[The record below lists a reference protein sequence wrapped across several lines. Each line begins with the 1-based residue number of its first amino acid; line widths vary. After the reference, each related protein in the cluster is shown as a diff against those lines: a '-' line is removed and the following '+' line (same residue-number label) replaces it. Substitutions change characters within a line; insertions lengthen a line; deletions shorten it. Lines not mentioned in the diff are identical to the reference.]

1 MGWTSTADPLAHVGR
16 SALEFERHVL
26 RRSAPSLPFRC
37 ALAPAARPL
46 SALAALPLTR
56 CRSAEA
62 AQEFAKR
69 QGWAYDLLQPAQQS
83 LGSTCTRGAGKRGT
97 RVKQYSDNFS
107 VQRRGTPVWVAGQS
121 GGK

>member
-1 MGWTSTADPLAHVGR
+1 MCCAAPRPHCRFAALSLLLHR
-16 SALEFERHVL
+16 FSAL
-26 RRSAPSLPFRC
+26 S
-37 ALAPAARPL
+37 
-46 SALAALPLTR
+46 ALPLTR

-69 QGWAYDLLQPAQQS
+69 QGWAYDLLLPAQQS